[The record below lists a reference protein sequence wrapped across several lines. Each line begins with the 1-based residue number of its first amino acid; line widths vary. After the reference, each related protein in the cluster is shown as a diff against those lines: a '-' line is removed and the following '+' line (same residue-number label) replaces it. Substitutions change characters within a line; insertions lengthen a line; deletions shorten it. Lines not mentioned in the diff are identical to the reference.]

1 MMSSGMSGLVLD
13 RLRASCRH
21 CGSKVNTYFSHTLC
35 MRERVHTKVNISEA
49 YLQLVALV
57 GDLGA
62 LVREVHGWVGVG
74 RHLRAGPAT

>member
-35 MRERVHTKVNISEA
+35 TLRYLDSTLRESKRKSISLRLTSRGKCSTRAETDRRCG
-49 YLQLVALV
+49 QPRWGTAL
-57 GDLGA
+57 
-62 LVREVHGWVGVG
+62 
-74 RHLRAGPAT
+74 